1 MLSLN
6 SFGSVMKTTMTIKI
20 RAASGG
26 GRNFSKIFDRY
37 LKRKRAK
44 EQKDKKNKKTKQQNK
59 DIIMEKYLKKTIF
72 GSKIIFRIGFLC
84 VLA

>member
-1 MLSLN
+1 MFTRCDWACQQCMLSLN

-37 LKRKRAK
+37 LNRKRAK
-44 EQKDKKNKKTKQQNK
+44 EQKDKKKLKRQNNK
-59 DIIMEKYLKKTIF
+59 I
-72 GSKIIFRIGFLC
+72 KI
-84 VLA
+84 